1 MYSLLMTDERKN
13 LHDQL
18 DTLLASDID
27 KTDVETALK
36 QLLATQSERS
46 SEPILQ
52 ESENRYVL
60 LPIKYPDVW
69 ELYQKAVA
77 SFWVPN
83 EVDLK
88 SDVEDWESKLN
99 SNERE
104 FIKNV
109 LAFFAASDFI
119 VNENL
124 VERFSSEIMIPE
136 AKCFYAF
143 QSAMESIHCVAPETK
158 ILTSNGYFRID
169 KLVDMAVDVWNGHEF
184 SEVYVKKTSECA
196 EVLCVKLSNG
206 MQLQCTTEH
215 KWLVLDQEGGT
226 VRIPTKDLR
235 AGRALAPYVFPPTMN
250 LQDGPHHVDGYDLP
264 KYVPINYSVETKVN
278 YLAQLV
284 DVLSPTYGGAFI
296 RSKDVKLLW
305 DVQLLLTTLEIFSD
319 IHDGALFIGQIGL
332 DRLKSLG
339 FSPRMEPADI
349 EDNGCIYVVG
359 VEDSGRHCATYCF
372 NEPERHTG
380 CFNGIVTGQS
390 ETYALLL
397 DTFIKNPKEKHEA
410 LNAIT
415 TIPCIKKKADWARK
429 WTSDKDSTFA
439 KRLVAFAIVEGVHFS
454 GSFCALFWLR
464 KRNLMKGL
472 TFSNSLIARDEG
484 LHTDHACLLYTHL
497 RNRLSDEEAHT
508 IMKEAVDIEKE
519 FICDSLKVSLLGMNS
534 VSMKQYIEF
543 VADRLLSQ
551 LGHPKVF
558 KSKCPFDW
566 MNLTS
571 MRSKENFFESRVSS
585 YEKANIGLSHE
596 EMEFGMDEE
605 F

>member
-1 MYSLLMTDERKN
+1 MTDERKN

-18 DTLLASDID
+18 DTVLASDID
-27 KTDVETALK
+27 KSDVEKSLK
-36 QLLATQSERS
+36 QLLAVHSERS

-60 LPIKYPDVW
+60 LPIKYGDVW

-124 VERFSSEIMIPE
+124 VERFSSEVMIPE

-143 QSAMESIHCVAPETK
+143 QSAMESIHCVAPETR
-158 ILTSNGYFRID
+158 ILTSTGYFRID
-169 KLVDMAVDVWNGHEF
+169 GLVDMAVDVWNGHEF
-184 SEVYVKKTSECA
+184 SEVYVKKTSDRA
-196 EVLCVKLSNG
+196 RVLRVKLSNG

-215 KWLVLDQEGGT
+215 KWFVLDDEGRT
-226 VRIPTKDLR
+226 VKVTTKDLR
-235 AGRALAPYVFPPTMN
+235 AGRALAPYAFPSIMN
-250 LQDGPHHVDGYDLP
+250 LQDEPHHVDGYDLP
-264 KYVPINYSVETKVN
+264 KHVPINYSVQTKIH
-278 YLAQLV
+278 YLSQLV
-284 DVLSPTYGGAFI
+284 DVLSPTFGGAFI

-305 DVQLLLTTLEIFSD
+305 DVQLLLTTLEIGSD
-319 IHDGALFIGQIGL
+319 VHDGALFVGRGGIE
-332 DRLKSLG
+332 RLNDLG
-339 FSPRMEPADI
+339 FGPRIDPADI
-349 EDNGCIYVVG
+349 EENGCIYVTD

-372 NEPERHTG
+372 NEPQRHAG

-397 DTFIKNPKEKHEA
+397 DTFIKNPKEKHQA

-519 FICDSLKVSLLGMNS
+519 FICDSLKVSLLGMN
-534 VSMKQYIEF
+534 I
-543 VADRLLSQ
+543 LS
-551 LGHPKVF
+551 L
-558 KSKCPFDW
+558 DEA
-566 MNLTS
+566 TI
-571 MRSKENFFESRVSS
+571 SS
-585 YEKANIGLSHE
+585 SWRIVC
-596 EMEFGMDEE
+596 
-605 F
+605 

>member
-1 MYSLLMTDERKN
+1 MYSLLMTGERKT
-13 LHDQL
+13 LHDSL
-18 DTLLASDID
+18 DALLASDVD
-27 KTDVETALK
+27 KADIELALK
-36 QLLATQSERS
+36 RLLADKSEKS

-69 ELYQKAVA
+69 ELYKKAVG
-77 SFWVPN
+77 SFWSVE

-124 VERFSSEIMIPE
+124 VERFSSEIQIPE

-143 QSAMESIHCVAPETK
+143 QSAMESIHCVAPETR
-158 ILTSNGYFRID
+158 ILTRDGYNRID
-169 KLVDMAVDVWNGHEF
+169 RYVDAPVDVWNGEEF
-184 SEVYVKKTSECA
+184 SKVVVRKTSECA
-196 EVLCVKLSNG
+196 NVTRVKLSNG
-206 MQLQCTTEH
+206 MQLQCTTKH
-215 KWLVLDQEGGT
+215 KWLVQNDDGVT
-226 VRIPTKDLR
+226 RVPTEDLR
-235 AGRALAPYVFPPTMN
+235 VGTTLAPYSFPPLME
-250 LQDGPHHVDGYDLP
+250 LRDGQHDIDGYDSP
-264 KYVPINYSVETKVN
+264 TTVPINYSVSTKIK
-278 YLAQLV
+278 YLEQLV
-284 DVLSPTYGGAFI
+284 ELLEPSFNCAFI
-296 RSKDVKLLW
+296 RSRDVILLW
-305 DVQLLLTTLEIFSD
+305 DVQLLLSTLGVTSK
-319 IHDGALFIGQIGL
+319 IHEGALYVGCRGL
-332 DRLKSLG
+332 KTLNDLG
-339 FSPRMEPADI
+339 FGPRMEPPEMDENEPI
-349 EDNGCIYVVG
+349 RVVEI
-359 VEDSGRHCATYCF
+359 EDSGRRCKTYCF
-372 NEPERHTG
+372 DEPKRHAG

-397 DTFIKNPKEKHEA
+397 DTFIKNPKEKHDA

-464 KRNLMKGL
+464 KRNLLKGL

-497 RNRLSDEEAHT
+497 RNKLSDDEAHA
-508 IMKEAVDIEKE
+508 IMREAVDIEKE

-534 VSMKQYIEF
+534 TSMKQYIEF

-551 LGHPKVF
+551 LGHPKLF
-558 KSKCPFDW
+558 NARNPMDFMD
-566 MNLTS
+566 MTA
-571 MRSKENFFESRVSS
+571 MYSKESFFESRVSN
-585 YEKANIGLSHE
+585 YEKANIGLKPDD
-596 EMEFGMDEE
+596 MEFGMDED